1 MKKSLILVLALTTI
15 ALGAVCVVQWQKSAA
30 QKAQMVSL
38 RGEMEQKAQE
48 IDELQA
54 SQARFDK
61 QRSELLGQAGE
72 LATRLQARQLAD
84 AKAPA
89 LAPTSVPLVAEGQKP
104 DADGGNLGKMLSKMM
119 DDPET
124 KKFIRDQQRQMM
136 GPLYGPLI
144 KQMGLTPEE
153 AEKFKDLLA
162 DNLMKGAGKASSL
175 FSGLSSTNRTEM
187 FNTLA
192 AEQKSF
198 DEQLKVFLG
207 DTRYAQYK
215 DYQQTIGE
223 RTQLNQFRQQTAG
236 GGNALTDPQAEQLLA
251 FMKEEKQTVAAAT
264 GQPLPGNAQG
274 QASLQAMLSDDQT
287 ERTLQTQGI
296 VNERVYER
304 AQAIL
309 APDQLESFGKF
320 QTNQLQMMRM
330 GMSVARKFLAPD
342 TPAGGSA
349 QPPP

>member
-1 MKKSLILVLALTTI
+1 MKKSLTLVLAVTTI
-15 ALGAVCVVQWQKSAA
+15 ALGAVCVVQWQKLAA

-38 RGEMEQKAQE
+38 RGELEQKTQE

-54 SQARFDK
+54 SRELLDK
-61 QRSELLGQAGE
+61 QRSELRRQTDE
-72 LATRLQARQLAD
+72 LVTRLQARPPAD
-84 AKAPA
+84 AQAPA
-89 LAPTSVPLVAEGQKP
+89 RAPTSVPLLAGGQRP
-104 DADGGNLGKMLSKMM
+104 DNDGGGLGKILSKMM
-119 DDPET
+119 DDPVA

-136 GPLYGPLI
+136 DPLYGPLI

-162 DNLMKGAGKASSL
+162 DNMMKGAGKASSL

-187 FNTLA
+187 LNTLA

-198 DEQLKVFLG
+198 DEQLKAFLG

-223 RTQLNQFRQQTAG
+223 RTQLNQFRQQTGG

-264 GQPLPGNAQG
+264 GQPLPGNEQG
-274 QASLQAMLSDDQT
+274 QANLQAMLSEDQA
-287 ERTLQTQGI
+287 ERLLQTQGI

-304 AQAIL
+304 AKAML
-309 APDQLESFGKF
+309 APEQLESFGKF
-320 QTNQLQMMRM
+320 QTNQLQMIRM
-330 GMSVARKFLAPD
+330 GMSMARKFLAPD
-342 TPAGGSA
+342 KPAGGSA
-349 QPPP
+349 QPPQ